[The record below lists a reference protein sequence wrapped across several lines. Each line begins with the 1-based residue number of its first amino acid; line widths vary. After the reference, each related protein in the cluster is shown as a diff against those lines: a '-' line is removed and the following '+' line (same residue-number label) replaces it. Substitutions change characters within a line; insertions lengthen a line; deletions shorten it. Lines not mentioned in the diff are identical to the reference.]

1 MNEIKDESR
10 SSKKSAHFQQIL
22 LNQNNDL
29 KQESDAKEAS
39 LVELI
44 KTKQEARDNF
54 DILNSD

>member
-10 SSKKSAHFQQIL
+10 SSKQSAHFQQITQ
-22 LNQNNDL
+22 NQNDDL

-54 DILNSD
+54 DILNLD